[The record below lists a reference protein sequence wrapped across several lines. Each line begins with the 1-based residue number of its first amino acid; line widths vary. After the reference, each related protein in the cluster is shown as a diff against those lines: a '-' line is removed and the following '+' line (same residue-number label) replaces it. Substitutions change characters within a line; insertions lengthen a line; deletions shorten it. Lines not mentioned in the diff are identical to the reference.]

1 MSERPPAHV
10 GALHTHGP
18 PGKRRSCPVRGGVGC
33 GETGVPRGGRD
44 GVRQGPRAPT
54 TEEQVLPAVTM
65 ERHSARAGEEVLS
78 CHNVEGPGDIVT
90 MKPAWYTRTDA
101 LWDPG
106 GRPARV

>member
-78 CHNVEGPGDIVT
+78 CHNVEGSWGHCHHEASLVHKDRCSVGPGWS
-90 MKPAWYTRTDA
+90 AC
-101 LWDPG
+101 
-106 GRPARV
+106 